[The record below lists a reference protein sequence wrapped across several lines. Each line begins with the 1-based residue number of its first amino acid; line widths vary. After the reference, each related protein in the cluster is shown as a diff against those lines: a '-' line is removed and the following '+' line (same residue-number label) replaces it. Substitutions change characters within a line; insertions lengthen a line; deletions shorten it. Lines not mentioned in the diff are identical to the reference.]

1 VDGAF
6 QQCWLVLWGELP
18 ARRRRTPSRSRMPD
32 GGPQSADC
40 RVGGE
45 QGGGGRGGREER
57 KGRKGG
63 GLGFRILGKEPPPPA
78 AGAARRR
85 AGGGAAPS
93 ARVRARARARGVEGV
108 WGELVGAECV

>member
-1 VDGAF
+1 MDGAF

-45 QGGGGRGGREER
+45 QGGGGAGEVGRRGRGE
-57 KGRKGG
+57 
-63 GLGFRILGKEPPPPA
+63 
-78 AGAARRR
+78 
-85 AGGGAAPS
+85 
-93 ARVRARARARGVEGV
+93 RGVV
-108 WGELVGAECV
+108 